1 MRTLDELKDLVKRV
15 EWNNRYV
22 STAGVVPATL
32 AWELID
38 EIAIL
43 FEMIHKGQGMANE
56 INILTKENN
65 ALTAEN
71 EQLKKISAII
81 VDVE

>member
-56 INILTKENN
+56 INILT
-65 ALTAEN
+65 AEN
-71 EQLKKISAII
+71 KRLREELSATQREL
-81 VDVE
+81 DRARKR